1 MEEFVY
7 SRLNMSQKCAHVAKK
22 ASRILTCIG
31 NNVFSR
37 TSKMIVLNT
46 DEAATLVLCSELGL
60 LNLEKRM
67 GNPTAL

>member
-1 MEEFVY
+1 LEEFVY
-7 SRLNMSQKCAHVAKK
+7 SRLNMSQKCAPVAKK

-46 DEAATLVLCSELGL
+46 DEAAT
-60 LNLEKRM
+60 
-67 GNPTAL
+67 